1 MGSFFAKNSF
11 QGRAWGPQ
19 QRPVPKFTKNVARVQ
34 GCSAK
39 SSTVSPAPE
48 GKSHLSQRWKAPQ
61 SSPRSACDSRSYSV
75 KPQLT
80 EPQQPATAE
89 VRLWGSPQ
97 EQDTVRGHCIGLP
110 GGCRQRNKY
119 KGPRWGHTAT
129 QRNIFSPD
137 GTHSL
142 LSPHPQPHLQC
153 RDHRRGHT
161 ARCCIS
167 HNPKPEHT
175 SMAIFETFH

>member
-1 MGSFFAKNSF
+1 M
-11 QGRAWGPQ
+11 GPQ
-19 QRPVPKFTKNVARVQ
+19 QRPVPKFTKNVARVH

-61 SSPRSACDSRSYSV
+61 SSPRSACDSRSYSA
-75 KPQLT
+75 KPQLS

-89 VRLWGSPQ
+89 VRLWGSPR
-97 EQDTVRGHCIGLP
+97 EQDTVRGHGIGLP

-119 KGPRWGHTAT
+119 EGPRWGHTAT
-129 QRNIFSPD
+129 QRNTFSPD

-153 RDHRRGHT
+153 RDHRQRHT

-175 SMAIFETFH
+175 SMAMF